1 MTHIAASP
9 DKEPSKMRTAAS
21 TKWSLEELITA
32 IKKGAE
38 ELERKPKKSPHD
50 KQLLA
55 LLSLHLLA
63 SRRDEAE
70 EKAYKAL
77 VRFFKSEHISR
88 QQAAK
93 LSDKM
98 AQLEKS
104 RSSRARNRATA
115 LGEKVLALLGDE
127 QPQRQL
133 QEAVACWMAHKGP
146 SDGQATG
153 RDSDRIVDDEES
165 VRRRIDGRS
174 AA

>member
-1 MTHIAASP
+1 MTDIAASP
-9 DKEPSKMRTAAS
+9 NNEPSKMRTAAS

-77 VRFFKSEHISR
+77 LRFFKSEHISR

-104 RSSRARNRATA
+104 RSSRARNRESA
-115 LGEKVLALLGDE
+115 LGEKLLALLGDE
-127 QPQRQL
+127 QPMRQL
-133 QEAVACWMAHKGP
+133 HEAVGFWKAHKGP

-153 RDSDRIVDDEES
+153 RDSEQIVDDEES
-165 VRRRIDGRS
+165 VLRKIDGRNP
-174 AA
+174 A